1 MVVERRFTPTSTP
14 IRIEE
19 RADGGKTI
27 VGYGAVFFREGVA
40 GTEYT
45 PVPDYSERI
54 ARTAFDSALQ
64 RPDDVRALYNHDPN
78 FLLGRTSARTM
89 RLSIDG
95 TGLRYEIDIPDT
107 QAGRDVAE
115 SIRRGDLSGSSFS
128 FIVDGQTWTEDGADL
143 IREIQDVT
151 LYDAGPVTFPAYEAT
166 TTDLRATGYEQA
178 RKMLDEAKARRAGK
192 RMRRMAEVE
201 SMAIDDVLT
210 RRP

>member
-1 MVVERRFTPTSTP
+1 MVVERRFTPKSTP

-27 VGYGAVFFREGVA
+27 IGYGAVFYRADDV
-40 GTEYT
+40 GTEYM
-45 PVPDYSERI
+45 PVPDFSERI
-54 ARTAFDSALQ
+54 ARSAFDSALQ

-89 RLSIDG
+89 RLSHDG

-107 QAGRDVAE
+107 QVGRDVAE

-128 FIVDGQTWTEDGADL
+128 FIVDRQSWIEDGANL

-151 LYDAGPVTFPAYEAT
+151 LYDVGPVTFPAYEAT

-178 RKMLDEAKARRAGK
+178 RKMLDETKARRAGK
-192 RMRRMAEVE
+192 RMRRMAKVE
-201 SMAIDDVLT
+201 LMAIDDCLS
-210 RRP
+210 